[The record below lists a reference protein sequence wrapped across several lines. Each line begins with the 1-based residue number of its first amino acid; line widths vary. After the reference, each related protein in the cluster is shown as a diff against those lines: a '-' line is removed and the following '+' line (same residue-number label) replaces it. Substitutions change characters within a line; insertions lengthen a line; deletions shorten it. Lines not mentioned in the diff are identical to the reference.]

1 MDHVRY
7 FKKIGFWILA
17 TGFVTFVAFM
27 RPDYFSNSKKSIH
40 HSDLREIWRV
50 ETEKRILASPIIV
63 NGVIILGCYDGVVM
77 GLSAE
82 TGKIL
87 WSKIFS
93 DFVFSLTSDKNGV
106 VYAGTGLHSSTIGHQ
121 IALEAQTGKVI
132 WQQQFS
138 GHLEEPP
145 FIDEKQHQLWLGTGP
160 GSLWSLDTRDGR
172 ILWHKDI
179 GHLDATPLLKDN
191 ILYVPA
197 QINEIEH
204 KSKFY
209 ALNAITGEMIWEL
222 PLEGQPWASPIW
234 DEQRGLILS
243 NTAKGQIGVHK
254 ESDKGW
260 AQGIS
265 LSGNLVWQSTL
276 ANMALT
282 PNLYFPEQDRV
293 MSVLKSGDIVSLS
306 PKNGHIEWTS
316 KIAKGFA
323 TEGEKLSNYRED
335 LIAVTSEDGIFFIVD
350 ATNGHIIFSK
360 KFGKSYGGGVVAMDN
375 KIFVTTDHTIIALKE
390 KE

>member
-1 MDHVRY
+1 VEY
-7 FKKIGFWILA
+7 PKGLKKIHIWIGLI
-17 TGFVTFVAFM
+17 GLVSLVAFA
-27 RPDYFSNSKKSIH
+27 RPDYFLNYKKSIH

-50 ETEKRILASPIIV
+50 QTEKRVLSPPIIV
-63 NGVIILGCYDGVVM
+63 DDVIILGCYDGVVM
-77 GLSAE
+77 GVSSE

-87 WSKIFS
+87 WSKTFS

-121 IALEAQTGKVI
+121 IALEAHTGKII

-160 GSLWSLDTRDGR
+160 GSLWSLDTRDGS

-197 QINEIEH
+197 QINETEH

-209 ALNAITGEMIWEL
+209 ALNAHTGEIIWEL

-234 DEQRGLILS
+234 DEQSGLILS

-254 ESDKGW
+254 DSDKGW

-265 LSGNLVWQSTL
+265 LAGNLVWQRSIP
-276 ANMALT
+276 NMALT
-282 PNLYFPEQDRV
+282 PNNHFPERNSIV
-293 MSVLKSGDIVSLS
+293 SIVKSGEIVSLAT
-306 PKNGHIEWTS
+306 NDGHIQWAT
-316 KIAKGFA
+316 KVGKGFA
-323 TEGEKLSNYRED
+323 TGGEILNYYQED
-335 LIAVTSEDGIFFIVD
+335 LIAVTTEEGIFLIIDV
-350 ATNGHIIFSK
+350 TNGQPLFSK
-360 KFGKSYGGGVVAMDN
+360 KFGKSYGGGVVAKDN
-375 KIFVTTDHTIIALKE
+375 KIFVTTDHLVIGLKE